1 MLPGVKFCSSA
12 SRDWVR
18 TISTMRPRTV
28 TPAASGPAYAS
39 FCMRS
44 RKAVFLE
51 DQSEHVVLL
60 RHLRL
65 EVNGTAANT

>member
-1 MLPGVKFCSSA
+1 
-12 SRDWVR
+12 
-18 TISTMRPRTV
+18 
-28 TPAASGPAYAS
+28 
-39 FCMRS
+39 MRS